1 MGPQDAVRAIW
12 GRNCRKASVIE
23 IVVYNDHESRT
34 LVNEG
39 GTAEIFPF
47 VPLHNAGGMKG
58 FFICGRSGKD
68 FLRGKMH
75 GSSKRCIKFNLYK
88 SEGRSVSLAD
98 DFHTD
103 VGNRYAAPL
112 GFSIGC
118 RLYSELDDAIV
129 VVENVERIME
139 EEKLP
144 PYEATKKAMNGLAG
158 ALIAT
163 SLVLCA
169 VFVPVSFLSGI
180 TGQLYRQFTITIAVS
195 VLIST
200 VVALTLSPVMCSLIL
215 KPDNGK
221 KKNIVFRKI
230 NHWLN
235 VGNHKYVIAIR
246 RVIGNPRRVLAG
258 FGVVLIG
265 ILLIH
270 RLIPTSFL
278 PVEDQ
283 GYFKIELELPEG
295 ATLERTREVTDRAIT
310 YLEKN
315 PYIAYVQNVTGSSPR
330 VGSNHAL
337 S

>member
-1 MGPQDAVRAIW
+1 
-12 GRNCRKASVIE
+12 
-23 IVVYNDHESRT
+23 
-34 LVNEG
+34 
-39 GTAEIFPF
+39 
-47 VPLHNAGGMKG
+47 
-58 FFICGRSGKD
+58 
-68 FLRGKMH
+68 
-75 GSSKRCIKFNLYK
+75 
-88 SEGRSVSLAD
+88 
-98 DFHTD
+98 
-103 VGNRYAAPL
+103 
-112 GFSIGC
+112 
-118 RLYSELDDAIV
+118 
-129 VVENVERIME
+129 
-139 EEKLP
+139 
-144 PYEATKKAMNGLAG
+144 
-158 ALIAT
+158 
-163 SLVLCA
+163 
-169 VFVPVSFLSGI
+169 
-180 TGQLYRQFTITIAVS
+180 
-195 VLIST
+195 
-200 VVALTLSPVMCSLIL
+200 MCSLIL

-330 VGSNHAL
+330 VGSNQARSELTVILKPWEDRKDTSIDEIMSNVRHDL
-337 S
+337 SEYPECKVYLSTPPVIPGLGTSGGF

>member
-23 IVVYNDHESRT
+23 IVVYNDHESWT

-118 RLYSELDDAIV
+118 RLYSELDDCDLCSGDIADKAI
-129 VVENVERIME
+129 
-139 EEKLP
+139 LS
-144 PYEATKKAMNGLAG
+144 AMPGD
-158 ALIAT
+158 
-163 SLVLCA
+163 
-169 VFVPVSFLSGI
+169 
-180 TGQLYRQFTITIAVS
+180 LYGGSAYGSIYFEVRVS
-195 VLIST
+195 V
-200 VVALTLSPVMCSLIL
+200 
-215 KPDNGK
+215 
-221 KKNIVFRKI
+221 
-230 NHWLN
+230 W
-235 VGNHKYVIAIR
+235 
-246 RVIGNPRRVLAG
+246 
-258 FGVVLIG
+258 
-265 ILLIH
+265 
-270 RLIPTSFL
+270 
-278 PVEDQ
+278 
-283 GYFKIELELPEG
+283 
-295 ATLERTREVTDRAIT
+295 
-310 YLEKN
+310 
-315 PYIAYVQNVTGSSPR
+315 
-330 VGSNHAL
+330 
-337 S
+337 